1 MPVQLFILILALLA
15 ALGSPLAAQESPG
28 PGPGDDKPYLG
39 GTPRLEDAAK
49 RLEHAVER
57 YAEIQ
62 AKFGAQ
68 STPEAAT
75 LNDAIQNLIGQAR
88 QALANGNTMMVMGMC
103 DMLERRIGELNM
115 LGGKTATERFRS
127 GPGPYGFDSLRL
139 QQDQKIGAEW
149 EIQRV
154 AERLA
159 WVSQRLELSKNPQAA
174 ALIEKIR
181 TLIESARRE
190 SEAGRFQNVRPM
202 LAQAESL
209 LPELQRLIQENVSSD
224 KGNLSGTGHDP
235 FKDRQPGEQAALA
248 QAWELYRR
256 VYNGAVRL
264 SERPVEASDAK
275 AAALRTRV
283 FDLLEKAKE
292 ALATSKAEA
301 AKEYGL
307 KAEGQLTEWHRI
319 LSATGNRLSSGAWD
333 RVKAKLE
340 RATQIVTASGNE
352 KAAKILEKARDHF
365 ERAERSHAE
374 GQAARAEVE
383 MDLALKLAAKAVDI
397 GRSGSR

>member
-1 MPVQLFILILALLA
+1 MPVYLFVAILSVLA

-28 PGPGDDKPYLG
+28 PGSGDKPYEG
-39 GTPRLEDAAK
+39 GMPKPEDAAN
-49 RLEHAVER
+49 RLNHAVER

-68 STPEAAT
+68 TAPEAAT
-75 LNDAIQNLIGQAR
+75 LNDAIQSLIAQAR

-103 DMLERRIGELNM
+103 DVLERRIGELNM
-115 LGGKTATERFRS
+115 IGGKSATERFRS
-127 GPGPYGFDSLRL
+127 GSGSFGIDSARLR
-139 QQDQKIGAEW
+139 QDQKIGADW

-174 ALIEKIR
+174 ALSEKIR
-181 TLIESARRE
+181 ALIESSRRE
-190 SEAGRFQNVRPM
+190 SEAGRFQNVRP
-202 LAQAESL
+202 LLGQAESL
-209 LPELQRLIQENVSSD
+209 LSELQRLILDNANSD
-224 KGNLSGTGHDP
+224 KGNLPGLGHDP
-235 FKDRQPGEQAALA
+235 FKDRQPAEQAALA

-256 VYNGAVRL
+256 VHNGAVRL

-275 AAALRTRV
+275 AAALRARV

-292 ALATSKAEA
+292 ALATSKAEV

-307 KAEGQLTEWHRI
+307 KAEGQLAEWHRI
-319 LSATGNRLSSGAWD
+319 LSATGNRLSSGAWE

-340 RATQIVTASGNE
+340 RAAQIVSASGNE

-365 ERAERSHAE
+365 ERAERSHSE